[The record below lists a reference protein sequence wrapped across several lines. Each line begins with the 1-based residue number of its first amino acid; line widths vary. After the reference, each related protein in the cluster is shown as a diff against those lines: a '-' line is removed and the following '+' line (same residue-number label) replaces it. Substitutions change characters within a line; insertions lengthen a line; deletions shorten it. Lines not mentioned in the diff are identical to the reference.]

1 MTSEATV
8 EKDVQNQQGCRTR
21 GPESRVFRPS
31 VDILEL
37 ADELLIFANV
47 PGAVANQI
55 DVQFEGG
62 QLTVRAP
69 VAARQTGETNY
80 LLREYGVGEFL
91 RTFRVGEQIDGSR
104 ITAEY
109 TDGVLKLH
117 LPKAEAAKQRKIE
130 VKG

>member
-1 MTSEATV
+1 MTTEATV
-8 EKDVQNQQGCRTR
+8 EKDVQDQQGCRTR
-21 GPESRVFRPS
+21 SPEARVFRPS

-69 VAARQTGETNY
+69 VAVRQTTETNY
-80 LLREYGVGEFL
+80 LLREYGVGEFF

-109 TDGVLKLH
+109 ADGVLKLH

>member
-1 MTSEATV
+1 MTTEATV
-8 EKDVQNQQGCRTR
+8 EKDAQNQQECRTR
-21 GPESRVFRPS
+21 GPEARVFRPS

-47 PGAVANQI
+47 PGAVANEI

-69 VAARQTGETNY
+69 VAARQSAETNY
-80 LLREYGVGEFL
+80 LLREYGVGEFF
-91 RTFRVGEQIDGSR
+91 RTFRVGEQVDASR